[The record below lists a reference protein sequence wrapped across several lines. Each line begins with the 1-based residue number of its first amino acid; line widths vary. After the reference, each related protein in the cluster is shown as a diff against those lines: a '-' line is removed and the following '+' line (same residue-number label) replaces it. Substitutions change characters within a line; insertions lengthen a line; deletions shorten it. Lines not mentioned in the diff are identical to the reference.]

1 MPTGIWYINYV
12 DVCVMIQFY
21 LWYNLHGNININNVY
36 ETKEN
41 TEMLPW
47 VMMNHH
53 RYLSY
58 TTVHVQYYQ
67 SLQSHPDFTTY

>member
-1 MPTGIWYINYV
+1 MDFGTYTVDYV
-12 DVCVMIQFY
+12 DVYAMIQFY
-21 LWYNLHGNININNVY
+21 PWYNLHGNIKINNLY

-47 VMMNHH
+47 VIMNHH
-53 RYLSY
+53 RYLPY